1 MYLYN
6 VNPEEAKARI
16 LSLSAELNRHNDLYY
31 IQAKPEISDQ
41 AFDFLL
47 KELES
52 LEAQFPD
59 FALLNSPSKR
69 VGGDITKKFESVRHE
84 FPMLSLANTYSEEE
98 IQEWAGRISKAGMED
113 LEFVCELKYDGV
125 AIGLRYEMGEL
136 VRAVTRGDG
145 EQGEDITANVRT
157 IRTGP
162 LSLKGDFPDKFEIRG
177 EVFMPLAA
185 FNNLNEARDEAGEER
200 FANPRNTAAGTLKL
214 QDSAVVATR
223 GLDTFLY
230 GVYGNDLSF
239 QSHMDAVK
247 VAGSWGFKIPSEA
260 YGYISSTNTIAGVMD
275 FIHYWDE
282 HRTELPFEIDGIVIK
297 VNSYEHQRRLGFT
310 AKSPRWATAFKFKA
324 KQVQTRLLSVDYQVG
339 RTGAITP
346 VANLSPI
353 SLGGTTVKRASLHNA
368 DQIEKLDLH
377 LEDLVYVEKGGEII
391 PKIVG
396 LDLAKRLPNAIPV
409 GFITHCPECHSLLV
423 REEGEAQHFCPNQ
436 VSCPPQVI
444 GRIQHFVSRK
454 AMNID
459 GIGEETVAQLVN
471 EGVIS
476 TLADLYDLTREPLL
490 ELDRMAD
497 KSVDN
502 LLAGIEASKQVPFER
517 VLFGLGIRFVGE
529 TVAKKL
535 AYAFGTMDTLQ
546 IATFEELLAV
556 DEIGERIANSLIS
569 FFKNQ
574 ESLQLIT
581 RLKLHGLNME
591 VEKRAL
597 DSTVL
602 EGKTLVVSGV
612 FDSFSRDELKHLID
626 INGGKNTGSVSAK
639 TDFLVAGEGM
649 GPSKLKKATDL
660 GVTILSEEEFKNLIG
675 YGK

>member
-1 MYLYN
+1 MYLYR

-16 LSLSAELNRHNDLYY
+16 IHLSAELNRHNDLYY

-52 LEAQFPD
+52 LEDLFPQ
-59 FALLNSPSKR
+59 FALPNSPSKR

-98 IQEWAGRISKAGMED
+98 IQEWAGRITKAGMEQ

-125 AIGLRYEMGEL
+125 AIGLRYEQGEL

-157 IRTGP
+157 IRTIP

-177 EVFMPLAA
+177 EVFMPLEA
-185 FNNLNEARDEAGEER
+185 FEKLNASRDEAGEER
-200 FANPRNTAAGTLKL
+200 FANPRNTTAGTLKL

-230 GVYGNDLSF
+230 GVYGNDLPF
-239 QSHMDAVK
+239 QSHVDAVK
-247 VAGSWGFKIPSEA
+247 AAGSWGFKIPSEA
-260 YGYISSTNTIAGVMD
+260 HGYISSTNTIAGVMD

-282 HRTELPFEIDGIVIK
+282 HRSELPFEIDGIVIK

-346 VANLSPI
+346 VANLTPI

-368 DQIEKLDLH
+368 DQIEKFDLH
-377 LEDLVYVEKGGEII
+377 LDDLVFVEKGGEII

-396 LDLAKRLPNAIPV
+396 LDLAKRLPNAVPV
-409 GFITHCPECHSLLV
+409 GFITYCPECHSPLV
-423 REEGEAQHFCPNQ
+423 REEGEAHHFCPNQ
-436 VSCPPQVI
+436 DSCPPQVI

-490 ELDRMAD
+490 ALDRMAD

-502 LLAGIEASKQVPFER
+502 LLAGVEASKQVPFER

-574 ESLQLIT
+574 ESLQLIA

-591 VEKRAL
+591 VEKRTL

-602 EGKTLVVSGV
+602 EGKILVVSGV
-612 FDSFSRDELKHLID
+612 FNSFSRDELKHLID
-626 INGGKNTGSVSAK
+626 VNGGKNTGSVSAK

>member
-1 MYLYN
+1 MYLYD

-31 IQAKPEISDQ
+31 IQAKPEITDQ

-52 LEAQFPD
+52 LEASFPD
-59 FALLNSPSKR
+59 FALPNSPSKR

-98 IQEWAGRISKAGMED
+98 IQEWAGRITKAGMEQ

-125 AIGLRYEMGEL
+125 AIGLRYEQGEL

-157 IRTGP
+157 IRTVP

-177 EVFMPLAA
+177 EVFMPLNA
-185 FNNLNEARDEAGEER
+185 FETLNASRDEAGEER
-200 FANPRNTAAGTLKL
+200 FANPRNTTAGTLKL
-214 QDSAVVATR
+214 QDSAMVATR

-230 GVYGNDLSF
+230 GVYGNDLPF
-239 QSHMDAVK
+239 NSHMDAVK
-247 VAGSWGFKIPSEA
+247 AAGSWGFKIPSEA
-260 YGYISSTNTIAGVMD
+260 HGYISSTNNIAGVMD

-368 DQIEKLDLH
+368 DQIEKFDLH
-377 LEDLVYVEKGGEII
+377 LDDLVFVEKGGEII

-396 LDLAKRLPNAIPV
+396 LDLAKRLPSARPV
-409 GFITHCPECHSLLV
+409 GFITHCPECHSHLV
-423 REEGEAQHFCPNQ
+423 REEGEAHHFCPNQ
-436 VSCPPQVI
+436 DSCPPQVI

-471 EGVIS
+471 EVVIS

-490 ELDRMAD
+490 ALDRMAD

-502 LLAGIEASKQVPFER
+502 LLAGVEASKQVPFER

-574 ESLQLIT
+574 ESLQLIA

-591 VEKRAL
+591 VEKRTL

-602 EGKTLVVSGV
+602 EGKILVVSGV
-612 FDSFSRDELKHLID
+612 FNSFSRDELKHLID
-626 INGGKNTGSVSAK
+626 VNGGKNTGSVSAK

-660 GVTILSEEEFKNLIG
+660 GVTILSEEVFKNLIG

>member
-59 FALLNSPSKR
+59 FALPNSPSKR

-157 IRTGP
+157 IRTVP

-346 VANLSPI
+346 VANLAPI

-471 EGVIS
+471 EGVIT

-574 ESLQLIT
+574 ESLQLIA

>member
-1 MYLYN
+1 MYLYD

-31 IQAKPEISDQ
+31 IQAKPEITDQ

-52 LEAQFPD
+52 LEASFPD
-59 FALLNSPSKR
+59 FALPNSPSKR

-98 IQEWAGRISKAGMED
+98 IQEWAGRITKAGMEQ

-125 AIGLRYEMGEL
+125 AIGLRYEQGEL

-157 IRTGP
+157 IRTVP

-177 EVFMPLAA
+177 EVFMPLNA
-185 FNNLNEARDEAGEER
+185 FETLNASRDEAGEER
-200 FANPRNTAAGTLKL
+200 FANPRNTTAGTLKL
-214 QDSAVVATR
+214 QDSAMVATR

-230 GVYGNDLSF
+230 GVYGNDLPF
-239 QSHMDAVK
+239 NSHMDAVK
-247 VAGSWGFKIPSEA
+247 AAGSWGFKIPSEA
-260 YGYISSTNTIAGVMD
+260 HGYISSTNNIAGVMD

-324 KQVQTRLLSVDYQVG
+324 KKVQTRLLSVDYQVG

-368 DQIEKLDLH
+368 DQIEKFDLH
-377 LEDLVYVEKGGEII
+377 LDDLVFVEKGGEII

-396 LDLAKRLPNAIPV
+396 LDLAKRLPSARPV
-409 GFITHCPECHSLLV
+409 GFITHCPECHSPLV
-423 REEGEAQHFCPNQ
+423 REEGEAHHFCPNQ
-436 VSCPPQVI
+436 DSCPPQVI

-490 ELDRMAD
+490 ALDRMAD

-502 LLAGIEASKQVPFER
+502 LLAGVEASKQVPFER

-569 FFKNQ
+569 FLKNQ
-574 ESLQLIT
+574 ESLQLIA

-612 FDSFSRDELKHLID
+612 FNSFSRDELKHLID
-626 INGGKNTGSVSAK
+626 VNGGKNTGSVSAK

>member
-1 MYLYN
+1 VYLYD

-59 FALLNSPSKR
+59 FALPNSPSKR

-157 IRTGP
+157 IRTVP

-230 GVYGNDLSF
+230 GVYGNDLPF

-423 REEGEAQHFCPNQ
+423 REEGEAHHFCPNQ

-490 ELDRMAD
+490 ALDRMAD

-574 ESLQLIT
+574 ESLQLIA

>member
-1 MYLYN
+1 VYLYN

-157 IRTGP
+157 IRTVP

-346 VANLSPI
+346 VANLAPI

>member
-1 MYLYN
+1 
-6 VNPEEAKARI
+6 
-16 LSLSAELNRHNDLYY
+16 
-31 IQAKPEISDQ
+31 
-41 AFDFLL
+41 
-47 KELES
+47 
-52 LEAQFPD
+52 
-59 FALLNSPSKR
+59 
-69 VGGDITKKFESVRHE
+69 
-84 FPMLSLANTYSEEE
+84 
-98 IQEWAGRISKAGMED
+98 
-113 LEFVCELKYDGV
+113 
-125 AIGLRYEMGEL
+125 
-136 VRAVTRGDG
+136 
-145 EQGEDITANVRT
+145 
-157 IRTGP
+157 
-162 LSLKGDFPDKFEIRG
+162 
-177 EVFMPLAA
+177 MPLDA
-185 FNNLNEARDEAGEER
+185 FEKLNASRDEAGEER
-200 FANPRNTAAGTLKL
+200 FANPRNTTAGTLKM
-214 QDSAVVATR
+214 QDSSIVATR

-230 GVYGNDLSF
+230 GVYGNELPF
-239 QSHMDAVK
+239 QSHLNAVK
-247 VAGSWGFKIPSEA
+247 AAGSWGFKIPSEA
-260 YGYISSTNTIAGVMD
+260 HGYISSTTTIAGVMD

-282 HRTELPFEIDGIVIK
+282 HRSGLPFEIDGIVIK

-368 DQIEKLDLH
+368 DQIEKFDLH
-377 LEDLVYVEKGGEII
+377 LDDLVFVEKGGEII

-396 LDLAKRLPNAIPV
+396 LDLAKRLPNAMPV
-409 GFITHCPECHSLLV
+409 GFITHCPECHSVLV

-436 VSCPPQVI
+436 LSCPPQVI

-471 EGVIS
+471 EKVIS

-490 ELDRMAD
+490 SLDRMAD

-535 AYAFGTMDTLQ
+535 AHAFGTMDTLQ

-569 FFKNQ
+569 FFNNQ
-574 ESLQLIT
+574 ESIHLIT
-581 RLKLHGLNME
+581 RLKLHGLKME

-597 DSTVL
+597 SSTVL

-626 INGGKNTGSVSAK
+626 VNGGKNTGSVSAK

>member
-1 MYLYN
+1 VYLYN

-52 LEAQFPD
+52 LEALFPD
-59 FALLNSPSKR
+59 FALPNSPSKR

-84 FPMLSLANTYSEEE
+84 FPMLSLANTYSEGE

-157 IRTGP
+157 IRTVP

-177 EVFMPLAA
+177 EVFMPLSA
-185 FNNLNEARDEAGEER
+185 FNNLNESRDEAGEER

-230 GVYGNDLSF
+230 GVYGNDLPF

-247 VAGSWGFKIPSEA
+247 AAGSWGFKIPSEA
-260 YGYISSTNTIAGVMD
+260 HGYISSTNTIAGVMD

-476 TLADLYDLTREPLL
+476 TLADLYELTREPLL
-490 ELDRMAD
+490 ALDRMAD

-556 DEIGERIANSLIS
+556 DEIGERIANSLVS

-574 ESLQLIT
+574 ESLQLIA

>member
-1 MYLYN
+1 
-6 VNPEEAKARI
+6 
-16 LSLSAELNRHNDLYY
+16 
-31 IQAKPEISDQ
+31 
-41 AFDFLL
+41 
-47 KELES
+47 
-52 LEAQFPD
+52 
-59 FALLNSPSKR
+59 
-69 VGGDITKKFESVRHE
+69 
-84 FPMLSLANTYSEEE
+84 
-98 IQEWAGRISKAGMED
+98 
-113 LEFVCELKYDGV
+113 
-125 AIGLRYEMGEL
+125 
-136 VRAVTRGDG
+136 
-145 EQGEDITANVRT
+145 
-157 IRTGP
+157 
-162 LSLKGDFPDKFEIRG
+162 
-177 EVFMPLAA
+177 MPLDA
-185 FNNLNEARDEAGEER
+185 FETLNASRDEAGEER

-230 GVYGNDLSF
+230 GVYGNNLPF
-239 QSHMDAVK
+239 NSHMDAVK
-247 VAGSWGFKIPSEA
+247 AAGSWGFKIPSEA
-260 YGYISSTNTIAGVMD
+260 HGYISSTNNIAGVMD

-297 VNSYEHQRRLGFT
+297 VNSYEHQRRVGFT

-377 LEDLVYVEKGGEII
+377 LEDLVFVEKGGEII

-409 GFITHCPECHSLLV
+409 GFISHCPECHSLLV
-423 REEGEAQHFCPNQ
+423 REDGEAHHFCPNQ
-436 VSCPPQVI
+436 DSCPPQVI

-490 ELDRMAD
+490 ALDRMAD

-502 LLAGIEASKQVPFER
+502 LLAGVVASKQVPFER

-574 ESLQLIT
+574 ESVQLIA
-581 RLKLHGLNME
+581 RLTLHGLNME

-626 INGGKNTGSVSAK
+626 VNGGKNTGSVSAK

-660 GVTILSEEEFKNLIG
+660 GVSILTEEEFKNLIG

>member
-1 MYLYN
+1 MYLYD
-6 VNPEEAKARI
+6 VNPDEAKARI

-59 FALLNSPSKR
+59 FALPNSPSKR

-157 IRTGP
+157 IRTVP

-223 GLDTFLY
+223 GLDNFLY
-230 GVYGNDLSF
+230 GVYGNDLPF

-247 VAGSWGFKIPSEA
+247 AAGSWGFKIPSEA
-260 YGYISSTNTIAGVMD
+260 HGYISSTNTIAGVMD

-282 HRTELPFEIDGIVIK
+282 HRSELPFEIDGIVIK

-377 LEDLVYVEKGGEII
+377 LEDLVCVEKGGEII

-396 LDLAKRLPNAIPV
+396 LDLAKRSPNAIPV

-490 ELDRMAD
+490 ALDRMAD

-535 AYAFGTMDTLQ
+535 ANAFGTMDSLQ

-612 FDSFSRDELKHLID
+612 FESFSRDELKQLIEL
-626 INGGKNTGSVSAK
+626 NGGKNVGSVSSK
-639 TDFLVAGEGM
+639 TDFIVAGEGM
-649 GPSKLKKATDL
+649 GPSKLKKAIDL
-660 GVTILSEEEFKNLIG
+660 GVAILSEDEFKKLIG
-675 YGK
+675 YGN

>member
-1 MYLYN
+1 MYLYD

-59 FALLNSPSKR
+59 FALPNSPSKR

-145 EQGEDITANVRT
+145 DQGEDITANVRT
-157 IRTGP
+157 IRTVP

-185 FNNLNEARDEAGEER
+185 FNNLNESRDEAGEER
-200 FANPRNTAAGTLKL
+200 FANPRNTTAGTLKL

-247 VAGSWGFKIPSEA
+247 AAGSWGFKIPSEA
-260 YGYISSTNTIAGVMD
+260 HGYISSTNTIAGVMD

-396 LDLAKRLPNAIPV
+396 LDLTKRLPNAIPV

-490 ELDRMAD
+490 ALDRMAD

>member
-1 MYLYN
+1 MYLYD
-6 VNPEEAKARI
+6 VNPEEAKVRI

-31 IQAKPEISDQ
+31 IQAKPEITDQ

-52 LEAQFPD
+52 LEASFPD
-59 FALLNSPSKR
+59 FALPNSPSKR

-98 IQEWAGRISKAGMED
+98 IQEWAGRITKAGMEQ

-125 AIGLRYEMGEL
+125 AIGLRYEQGEL

-157 IRTGP
+157 IRTVP

-177 EVFMPLAA
+177 EVFMPLNA
-185 FNNLNEARDEAGEER
+185 FETLNASRDEAGEER
-200 FANPRNTAAGTLKL
+200 FANPRNTTAGTLKL
-214 QDSAVVATR
+214 QDSAMVATR

-230 GVYGNDLSF
+230 GVYGNDLPF
-239 QSHMDAVK
+239 NSHMDAVK
-247 VAGSWGFKIPSEA
+247 AAGSWGFKIPSEA
-260 YGYISSTNTIAGVMD
+260 HGYISSTNNIAGVMD

-368 DQIEKLDLH
+368 DQIEKFDLH
-377 LEDLVYVEKGGEII
+377 LDDLVFVEKGGEII

-396 LDLAKRLPNAIPV
+396 LDLAKRLPSARPV
-409 GFITHCPECHSLLV
+409 GFITHCPECHSHLV
-423 REEGEAQHFCPNQ
+423 REEGEAHHFCPNQ
-436 VSCPPQVI
+436 DSCPPQVI

-459 GIGEETVAQLVN
+459 GIGEETVAQLVS

-490 ELDRMAD
+490 ALDRMAD

-502 LLAGIEASKQVPFER
+502 LLAGVEASKQVPFER

-574 ESLQLIT
+574 ESLQLIA

-591 VEKRAL
+591 VEKRTL

-602 EGKTLVVSGV
+602 EGKILVVSGV
-612 FDSFSRDELKHLID
+612 FNSFSRDELKHLID
-626 INGGKNTGSVSAK
+626 VNGGKNTGSVSAK

>member
-1 MYLYN
+1 VYLYD
-6 VNPEEAKARI
+6 VNPEEAKVRI

-31 IQAKPEISDQ
+31 IQAKPEITDQ

-52 LEAQFPD
+52 LEASFPD
-59 FALLNSPSKR
+59 FALPNSPSKR

-98 IQEWAGRISKAGMED
+98 IQEWAGRITKAGMEQ

-125 AIGLRYEMGEL
+125 AIGLRYEQGEL

-157 IRTGP
+157 IRTVP

-177 EVFMPLAA
+177 EVFMPLNA
-185 FNNLNEARDEAGEER
+185 FETLNASRDEAGEER
-200 FANPRNTAAGTLKL
+200 FANPRNTTAGTLKL
-214 QDSAVVATR
+214 QDSAMVATR

-230 GVYGNDLSF
+230 GVYGNDLPF
-239 QSHMDAVK
+239 NSHMDAVK
-247 VAGSWGFKIPSEA
+247 AAGSWGFKIPSEA
-260 YGYISSTNTIAGVMD
+260 HGYISSTNNIAGVMD

-368 DQIEKLDLH
+368 DQIEKFDLH
-377 LEDLVYVEKGGEII
+377 LDDLVFVEKGGEII

-396 LDLAKRLPNAIPV
+396 LDLAKRLPSARPV
-409 GFITHCPECHSLLV
+409 GFITHCPECHSHLV
-423 REEGEAQHFCPNQ
+423 REEGEAHHFCPNQ
-436 VSCPPQVI
+436 DSCPPQVI

-459 GIGEETVAQLVN
+459 GIGEETVAQLVS

-490 ELDRMAD
+490 ALDRMAD

-502 LLAGIEASKQVPFER
+502 LLAGVEASKQVPFER

-574 ESLQLIT
+574 ESLQLIA

-591 VEKRAL
+591 VEKRTL

-602 EGKTLVVSGV
+602 EGKILVVSGV
-612 FDSFSRDELKHLID
+612 FNSFSRDELKHIID
-626 INGGKNTGSVSAK
+626 VNGGKNTGSVSAK

>member
-1 MYLYN
+1 MYLYD

-31 IQAKPEISDQ
+31 IQAKPEITDQ

-52 LEAQFPD
+52 LEGLFPQ
-59 FALLNSPSKR
+59 FALPNSPSKR

-98 IQEWAGRISKAGMED
+98 IQEWAGRITKAGMEQ

-125 AIGLRYEMGEL
+125 AIGLRYEQGEL

-157 IRTGP
+157 IRTVP

-177 EVFMPLAA
+177 EVFMPLNA
-185 FNNLNEARDEAGEER
+185 FETLNASRDEAGEER
-200 FANPRNTAAGTLKL
+200 FANPRNTTAGTLKL
-214 QDSAVVATR
+214 QDSAMVATR

-230 GVYGNDLSF
+230 GVYGNDLPF
-239 QSHMDAVK
+239 NSHMDAVK
-247 VAGSWGFKIPSEA
+247 AAGSWGFKIPSEA
-260 YGYISSTNTIAGVMD
+260 HGYISSTNNIAGVMD

-368 DQIEKLDLH
+368 DQIEKFDLH
-377 LEDLVYVEKGGEII
+377 LDDLVFVEKGGEII

-396 LDLAKRLPNAIPV
+396 LDLAKRLPSARPV
-409 GFITHCPECHSLLV
+409 GFITHCPECHSPLV
-423 REEGEAQHFCPNQ
+423 REEGEAHHFCPNQ
-436 VSCPPQVI
+436 DSCPPQVI

-490 ELDRMAD
+490 ALDRMAD

-502 LLAGIEASKQVPFER
+502 LLAGVEASKQVPFER

-574 ESLQLIT
+574 ESLQLIA
-581 RLKLHGLNME
+581 RLKLNGLNME

-612 FDSFSRDELKHLID
+612 FNSFSRDELKHLID
-626 INGGKNTGSVSAK
+626 VNGGKNTGSVSAK

>member
-1 MYLYN
+1 MYLYR

-16 LSLSAELNRHNDLYY
+16 IHLSAELNRHNDLYY

-52 LEAQFPD
+52 LEDLFPQ
-59 FALLNSPSKR
+59 FALPNSPSKR

-98 IQEWAGRISKAGMED
+98 IQEWAGRITKAGMEQ

-125 AIGLRYEMGEL
+125 AIGLRYEQGEL

-157 IRTGP
+157 IRTIP

-177 EVFMPLAA
+177 EVFMPLEA
-185 FNNLNEARDEAGEER
+185 FEKLNASRDEAGEER
-200 FANPRNTAAGTLKL
+200 FANPRNTTAGTLKL

-230 GVYGNDLSF
+230 GVYGNDLPF
-239 QSHMDAVK
+239 QSHVDAVK
-247 VAGSWGFKIPSEA
+247 AAGSWGFKIPSEA
-260 YGYISSTNTIAGVMD
+260 HGYISSTNTIAGVMD

-282 HRTELPFEIDGIVIK
+282 HRSELPFEIDGIVIK

-346 VANLSPI
+346 VANLTPI

-368 DQIEKLDLH
+368 DQIEKFDLH
-377 LEDLVYVEKGGEII
+377 LDDLVFVEKGGEII

-396 LDLAKRLPNAIPV
+396 LDLAKRLPNAVPV
-409 GFITHCPECHSLLV
+409 GFITHCPECHSPLV
-423 REEGEAQHFCPNQ
+423 REEGEAHHFCPNQ

-490 ELDRMAD
+490 ALDRMAD

-502 LLAGIEASKQVPFER
+502 LLAGIEASKKVPFER

-574 ESLQLIT
+574 ESLQLIA

-626 INGGKNTGSVSAK
+626 VNGGKNTGSVSAK

>member
-1 MYLYN
+1 VYLYR

-16 LSLSAELNRHNDLYY
+16 IHLSAELNRHNDLYY

-52 LEAQFPD
+52 LESLFPQ
-59 FALLNSPSKR
+59 FALPNSPSKR

-98 IQEWAGRISKAGMED
+98 IQEWAGRITKAGMEQ

-125 AIGLRYEMGEL
+125 AIGLRYEQGEL

-157 IRTGP
+157 IRTIP

-177 EVFMPLAA
+177 EVFMPLDA
-185 FNNLNEARDEAGEER
+185 FEKLNASRDEAGEER
-200 FANPRNTAAGTLKL
+200 FANPRNTTAGTLKL
-214 QDSAVVATR
+214 QDSAMVATR

-230 GVYGNDLSF
+230 GVYGNDLPF

-247 VAGSWGFKIPSEA
+247 AAGSWGFKIPSEA
-260 YGYISSTNTIAGVMD
+260 HGYISSTNTIAGVMD

-282 HRTELPFEIDGIVIK
+282 HRSQLPFEIDGIVIK

-324 KQVQTRLLSVDYQVG
+324 KQVQTNLLSVDYQVG

-346 VANLSPI
+346 VANLTPI
-353 SLGGTTVKRASLHNA
+353 TLGGTTVKRASLHNA
-368 DQIEKLDLH
+368 DQIEKFDLYLD
-377 LEDLVYVEKGGEII
+377 DLVFVEKGGEII

-490 ELDRMAD
+490 ALDRMAD

-502 LLAGIEASKQVPFER
+502 LLAGIEASKKVPFER

-574 ESLQLIT
+574 ESLQLIA

-626 INGGKNTGSVSAK
+626 VNGGKNTGSVSAK
-639 TDFLVAGEGM
+639 TDFLLAGEGM

>member
-1 MYLYN
+1 
-6 VNPEEAKARI
+6 V
-16 LSLSAELNRHNDLYY
+16 
-31 IQAKPEISDQ
+31 
-41 AFDFLL
+41 
-47 KELES
+47 
-52 LEAQFPD
+52 
-59 FALLNSPSKR
+59 
-69 VGGDITKKFESVRHE
+69 
-84 FPMLSLANTYSEEE
+84 
-98 IQEWAGRISKAGMED
+98 
-113 LEFVCELKYDGV
+113 
-125 AIGLRYEMGEL
+125 
-136 VRAVTRGDG
+136 
-145 EQGEDITANVRT
+145 
-157 IRTGP
+157 
-162 LSLKGDFPDKFEIRG
+162 
-177 EVFMPLAA
+177 A

-230 GVYGNDLSF
+230 GVYGNDLPF

-260 YGYISSTNTIAGVMD
+260 HGYISSTNTIAGVMD

-396 LDLAKRLPNAIPV
+396 LDLAKRLPNAMPV
-409 GFITHCPECHSLLV
+409 GFISHCPECHSLLV

>member
-1 MYLYN
+1 VYLYD

-31 IQAKPEISDQ
+31 IQAKPEITDQ

-52 LEAQFPD
+52 LEASFPD
-59 FALLNSPSKR
+59 FALPNSPSKR

-98 IQEWAGRISKAGMED
+98 IQEWAGRITKAGMEQ

-125 AIGLRYEMGEL
+125 AIGLRYEQGEL

-157 IRTGP
+157 IRTVP
-162 LSLKGDFPDKFEIRG
+162 LSLKGNFPDKFEIRG
-177 EVFMPLAA
+177 EVFMPLNA
-185 FNNLNEARDEAGEER
+185 FETLNASRDEAGEER
-200 FANPRNTAAGTLKL
+200 FANPRNTTAGTLKL
-214 QDSAVVATR
+214 QDSAMVATR

-230 GVYGNDLSF
+230 GVYGNDLPF
-239 QSHMDAVK
+239 NSHMDAVK
-247 VAGSWGFKIPSEA
+247 AAGSWGFKIPSEA
-260 YGYISSTNTIAGVMD
+260 HGYISSTNNIAGVMD

-282 HRTELPFEIDGIVIK
+282 HRSELPFEIDGIVIK

-368 DQIEKLDLH
+368 DQIEKFDLH
-377 LEDLVYVEKGGEII
+377 LDDLVFVEKGGEII

-396 LDLAKRLPNAIPV
+396 LDLAKRLPSARPV
-409 GFITHCPECHSLLV
+409 GFITHCPECHSPLV
-423 REEGEAQHFCPNQ
+423 REEGEAHHFCPNQ
-436 VSCPPQVI
+436 DSCPPQVI

-490 ELDRMAD
+490 ALDRMAD

-502 LLAGIEASKQVPFER
+502 LLAGVEASKQVPFER

-574 ESLQLIT
+574 ESLQLIA

-612 FDSFSRDELKHLID
+612 FNSFSRDELKHLID
-626 INGGKNTGSVSAK
+626 VNGGKNTGSVSAK

>member
-1 MYLYN
+1 
-6 VNPEEAKARI
+6 
-16 LSLSAELNRHNDLYY
+16 LYY

-52 LEAQFPD
+52 LEGLFPQ
-59 FALLNSPSKR
+59 FALPNSPSKR

-98 IQEWAGRISKAGMED
+98 IQEWAGRITKAGMEQ

-125 AIGLRYEMGEL
+125 AIGLRYEQGEL

-157 IRTGP
+157 IRTIP

-177 EVFMPLAA
+177 EVFMPLEA
-185 FNNLNEARDEAGEER
+185 FEKLNASRDEAGEER
-200 FANPRNTAAGTLKL
+200 FANPRNTTAGTLKL

-230 GVYGNDLSF
+230 GVYGNDLLF
-239 QSHMDAVK
+239 QSHVDAVK
-247 VAGSWGFKIPSEA
+247 AAGSWGFKIPSEA
-260 YGYISSTNTIAGVMD
+260 HGYISSTNTIAGVMD

-282 HRTELPFEIDGIVIK
+282 HRSELPFEIDGIVIK

-346 VANLSPI
+346 VANLTPI

-368 DQIEKLDLH
+368 DQIEKFDLH
-377 LEDLVYVEKGGEII
+377 LDDLVFVEKGGEII

-396 LDLAKRLPNAIPV
+396 LDLAKRLPNAVPV

-436 VSCPPQVI
+436 LSCPPQVI

-490 ELDRMAD
+490 ALDRMAD

-502 LLAGIEASKQVPFER
+502 LLAGIEASKKVPFER

-574 ESLQLIT
+574 ESLQLIA

-626 INGGKNTGSVSAK
+626 VNGGKNTGSVSAK

>member
-1 MYLYN
+1 
-6 VNPEEAKARI
+6 VNPEEAKAKI
-16 LSLSAELNRHNDLYY
+16 LHLSAELNRHNDLYY

-52 LEAQFPD
+52 LEDLFPQ
-59 FALLNSPSKR
+59 FALPNSPSKR

-98 IQEWAGRISKAGMED
+98 IQEWAGRITKAGMEQ

-125 AIGLRYEMGEL
+125 AIGLRYEQGEL

-157 IRTGP
+157 IRTIP

-177 EVFMPLAA
+177 EVFMPLEA
-185 FNNLNEARDEAGEER
+185 FEKLNASRDEAGEER
-200 FANPRNTAAGTLKL
+200 FANPRNTTAGTLKL

-230 GVYGNDLSF
+230 GVYGNDLPF
-239 QSHMDAVK
+239 QSHVDAVK
-247 VAGSWGFKIPSEA
+247 AAGSWGFKIPSEA
-260 YGYISSTNTIAGVMD
+260 HGYISSTNIIAGVMD

-282 HRTELPFEIDGIVIK
+282 HRSELPFEIDGIVIK

-346 VANLSPI
+346 VANLTPI

-368 DQIEKLDLH
+368 DQIEKFDLH
-377 LEDLVYVEKGGEII
+377 LDDLVFVEKGGEII

-396 LDLAKRLPNAIPV
+396 LDLAKRLPNAVPV
-409 GFITHCPECHSLLV
+409 GFITHCPECHSPLV
-423 REEGEAQHFCPNQ
+423 REEGEAHHFCPNQ

-490 ELDRMAD
+490 ALDRMAD

-502 LLAGIEASKQVPFER
+502 LLAGIEASKKVPFER

-574 ESLQLIT
+574 ESLQLIA

-626 INGGKNTGSVSAK
+626 VNGGKNTGSVSAK

>member
-1 MYLYN
+1 MYLYD
-6 VNPEEAKARI
+6 VNLEEAKDRI

-31 IQAKPEISDQ
+31 IQAKPEITDQ

-52 LEAQFPD
+52 LEASFPD
-59 FALLNSPSKR
+59 FALPNSPSKR

-98 IQEWAGRISKAGMED
+98 IQEWAGRITKAGMEQ

-125 AIGLRYEMGEL
+125 AIGLRYEQGEL

-157 IRTGP
+157 IRTVP

-177 EVFMPLAA
+177 EVFMPLNA
-185 FNNLNEARDEAGEER
+185 FETLNASRDEAGEER
-200 FANPRNTAAGTLKL
+200 FANPRNTTAGTLKL
-214 QDSAVVATR
+214 QDSAMVATR

-230 GVYGNDLSF
+230 GVYGNDLPF
-239 QSHMDAVK
+239 NSHMDAVK
-247 VAGSWGFKIPSEA
+247 AAGSWGFKIPSEA
-260 YGYISSTNTIAGVMD
+260 HGYISSTNNIAGVMD

-282 HRTELPFEIDGIVIK
+282 HRSELPFEIDGIVIK

-368 DQIEKLDLH
+368 DQIEKFDLH
-377 LEDLVYVEKGGEII
+377 LDDLVFVEKGGEII

-396 LDLAKRLPNAIPV
+396 LDLAKRLPSARPV
-409 GFITHCPECHSLLV
+409 GFITHCPECHSPLV
-423 REEGEAQHFCPNQ
+423 REEGEAHHFCPNQ
-436 VSCPPQVI
+436 DSCPPQVI

-476 TLADLYDLTREPLL
+476 TLADLYDFTREPLL
-490 ELDRMAD
+490 ALDRMAD

-502 LLAGIEASKQVPFER
+502 LLAGVEASKQVPFER

-556 DEIGERIANSLIS
+556 DEIGERIANSLIT

-574 ESLQLIT
+574 ESLQLIA

-612 FDSFSRDELKHLID
+612 FNSFSRDELKHLID
-626 INGGKNTGSVSAK
+626 VNGGKNTGSVSAK

-660 GVTILSEEEFKNLIG
+660 GVSILSEEEFKNLIG

>member
-1 MYLYN
+1 VYLYD

-59 FALLNSPSKR
+59 FALPNSPSKR

-145 EQGEDITANVRT
+145 DQGEDITANVRT
-157 IRTGP
+157 IRTVP

-185 FNNLNEARDEAGEER
+185 FNNLNESRDEAGEER
-200 FANPRNTAAGTLKL
+200 FANPRNTTAGTLKL

-247 VAGSWGFKIPSEA
+247 AAGSWGFKIPSEA
-260 YGYISSTNTIAGVMD
+260 HGYISSTNTIAGVMD

-396 LDLAKRLPNAIPV
+396 LDLTKRLPNAIPV

-490 ELDRMAD
+490 ALDRMAD

>member
-1 MYLYN
+1 MYLYD

-31 IQAKPEISDQ
+31 IQVKPEISDQ

-59 FALLNSPSKR
+59 FALPNSPSKR

-84 FPMLSLANTYSEEE
+84 FPMLSLTNTYSEEE

-125 AIGLRYEMGEL
+125 AIGLRYEMGDL

-157 IRTGP
+157 IRTVP

-239 QSHMDAVK
+239 QSHMEAVIA
-247 VAGSWGFKIPSEA
+247 AGSWGFKIPSEA
-260 YGYISSTNTIAGVMD
+260 HGYISSTNTIAGVMD
-275 FIHYWDE
+275 FIHYWDK

-396 LDLAKRLPNAIPV
+396 LDLAKRFPNAIPV

-490 ELDRMAD
+490 ALDRMAD

-581 RLKLHGLNME
+581 RLKLHGLNMG

>member
-1 MYLYN
+1 MYLYG

-31 IQAKPEISDQ
+31 IQAKPEITDQ

-52 LEAQFPD
+52 LEVLFPD
-59 FALLNSPSKR
+59 FALPNSPSKR

-98 IQEWAGRISKAGMED
+98 IQEWAGRITKAGMEQ

-125 AIGLRYEMGEL
+125 AIGLRYEQGEL

-157 IRTGP
+157 IRTVP
-162 LSLKGDFPDKFEIRG
+162 LSLKGNFPDKFEIRG
-177 EVFMPLAA
+177 EVFMPLNA
-185 FNNLNEARDEAGEER
+185 FETLNASRDEAGEER
-200 FANPRNTAAGTLKL
+200 FANPRNTTAGTLKL
-214 QDSAVVATR
+214 QDSAMVATR

-230 GVYGNDLSF
+230 GVYGNDLPF
-239 QSHMDAVK
+239 NSHMDAVK
-247 VAGSWGFKIPSEA
+247 AAGSWGFKIPSEA
-260 YGYISSTNTIAGVMD
+260 HGYISSTNNIAGVMD

-282 HRTELPFEIDGIVIK
+282 HRSELPFEIDGIVIK

-368 DQIEKLDLH
+368 DQIEKFDLH
-377 LEDLVYVEKGGEII
+377 LDDLVFVEKGGEII

-396 LDLAKRLPNAIPV
+396 LDLAKRLASAGPV
-409 GFITHCPECHSLLV
+409 GFITHCPECHSHLV
-423 REEGEAQHFCPNQ
+423 REEGEAHHFCPNQ
-436 VSCPPQVI
+436 DSCPPQVI

-490 ELDRMAD
+490 ALDRMAD

-502 LLAGIEASKQVPFER
+502 LLAGVEASKQVPFER

-574 ESLQLIT
+574 ESLQLIA

-612 FDSFSRDELKHLID
+612 FNSFSRDELKHLID
-626 INGGKNTGSVSAK
+626 VNGGKNTGSVSAK

>member
-1 MYLYN
+1 MYLYD

-59 FALLNSPSKR
+59 FALPNSPSKR

-157 IRTGP
+157 IRTVP

-185 FNNLNEARDEAGEER
+185 FNNLNEAREEAGEER

-230 GVYGNDLSF
+230 GVYGNDLPF

-247 VAGSWGFKIPSEA
+247 AAGSWGFRIPSEA
-260 YGYISSTNTIAGVMD
+260 HGYISSTNTIAGVMD

-282 HRTELPFEIDGIVIK
+282 HRSELPFEIDGIVIK

-377 LEDLVYVEKGGEII
+377 LEDLVFVEKGGEII

-490 ELDRMAD
+490 ALDRMAD

-591 VEKRAL
+591 VEKHAL

>member
-1 MYLYN
+1 

-16 LSLSAELNRHNDLYY
+16 IHLSAELNRHNDLYY

-52 LEAQFPD
+52 LESLFPQ
-59 FALLNSPSKR
+59 FALPNSPSKR

-98 IQEWAGRISKAGMED
+98 IQEWAGRITKAGMEQ

-125 AIGLRYEMGEL
+125 AIGLRYEQGEL

-157 IRTGP
+157 IRTIP

-177 EVFMPLAA
+177 EVFMPLDA
-185 FNNLNEARDEAGEER
+185 FEKLNASRDEAGEER
-200 FANPRNTAAGTLKL
+200 FANPRNTTAGTLKL
-214 QDSAVVATR
+214 QDSSMVATR

-230 GVYGNDLSF
+230 GVYGNDLPF

-247 VAGSWGFKIPSEA
+247 AAGSWGFKIPSEA
-260 YGYISSTNTIAGVMD
+260 HGYISSTNTIAGVMD

-282 HRTELPFEIDGIVIK
+282 HRSQLPFEIDGIVIK

-324 KQVQTRLLSVDYQVG
+324 KQVQTNLLSVDYQVG

-346 VANLSPI
+346 VANLTPI
-353 SLGGTTVKRASLHNA
+353 TLGGTTVKRASLHNA
-368 DQIEKLDLH
+368 DQIEKFDLYLD
-377 LEDLVYVEKGGEII
+377 DLVFVEKGGEII

-490 ELDRMAD
+490 ALDRMAD

-502 LLAGIEASKQVPFER
+502 LLAGIEASKKVPFER

-574 ESLQLIT
+574 ESLQLIA

-626 INGGKNTGSVSAK
+626 VNGGKNTGSVSAK
-639 TDFLVAGEGM
+639 TDFLLAGEGM

>member
-1 MYLYN
+1 M
-6 VNPEEAKARI
+6 NPEEAKAKI
-16 LSLSAELNRHNDLYY
+16 LHLSAELNRHNDLYY

-52 LEAQFPD
+52 LEDLFPQ
-59 FALLNSPSKR
+59 FALPNSPSKR

-98 IQEWAGRISKAGMED
+98 IQEWAGRITKAGMEQ

-125 AIGLRYEMGEL
+125 AIGLRYEQGEL

-157 IRTGP
+157 IRTIP

-177 EVFMPLAA
+177 EVFMPLEA
-185 FNNLNEARDEAGEER
+185 FEKLNASRDEAGEER
-200 FANPRNTAAGTLKL
+200 FANPRNTTAGTLKL

-230 GVYGNDLSF
+230 GVYGNDLPF
-239 QSHMDAVK
+239 QSHVDAVK
-247 VAGSWGFKIPSEA
+247 AAGSWGFKIPSEA
-260 YGYISSTNTIAGVMD
+260 HGYISSTNTIAGVMD

-282 HRTELPFEIDGIVIK
+282 HRSELPFEIDGIVIK

-346 VANLSPI
+346 VANLTPI

-368 DQIEKLDLH
+368 DQIEKFDLH
-377 LEDLVYVEKGGEII
+377 LDDLVFVEKGGEII

-396 LDLAKRLPNAIPV
+396 LDLAKRLPNAVPV
-409 GFITHCPECHSLLV
+409 GFITHCPECHSPLV
-423 REEGEAQHFCPNQ
+423 REEGEAHHFCPNQ

-471 EGVIS
+471 EGVIL

-490 ELDRMAD
+490 SLDRMAD

-502 LLAGIEASKQVPFER
+502 LLAGIEASKKVPFER

-574 ESLQLIT
+574 ESLQLIA

-626 INGGKNTGSVSAK
+626 VNGGKNTGSVSAK